1 MAGNWKGL
9 RRLGWAGL
17 GLCLL
22 VSVGCVSIQIGGNT
36 EPTVIKSRPAE
47 PASTAVHPA
56 SYVPPPTPP
65 AATSQQVTYV
75 APPAAPLPMGT
86 APMPMGTDPTGMG
99 TPPGVMPTPP
109 TGPMVTNGPVPGVP
123 VMAGPGPLHHAPLH
137 APAPTELAMRSLPP
151 YRVEPPDILLLEAV
165 RLIPKPPYVVGP
177 LDRLLLRVAEP
188 LPNQPIEGI
197 YTVGNDGTIS
207 LGYSYGVVYVAGM
220 TMAEVEAAIRK
231 QIGRVLKE
239 PQVAVGLA
247 EFRALQQVRGL
258 HLVRMDGT
266 INLGTY
272 GCVYVAGL
280 TLPQIKVAVERHLSQ
295 YVLDPEINVDVS
307 AYNSKVYYVIADGA
321 GFGQT
326 IYRLPITGKETVLD
340 AIANVQ
346 GLSQVASK
354 KKIWVAR
361 PAPAD
366 NECLQILPVDW
377 RAITEGGATTTNY
390 QLFPGDRVYVG
401 PDPLILTD
409 NFLAKLLAPV
419 ERVLGVTLLGTATF
433 NQFRNNGG
441 NNGGAAFIAPI
452 R

>member
-1 MAGNWKGL
+1 MAGTWKGP

-17 GLCLL
+17 VFSLL
-22 VSVGCVSIQIGGNT
+22 ATVGCVSVQIGGNT
-36 EPTVIKSRPAE
+36 EPTVITSRPTE
-47 PASTAVHPA
+47 TVTSAVHPS
-56 SYVPPPTPP
+56 SYTPPPGRSP
-65 AATSQQVTYV
+65 AAVQPVDFA
-75 APPAAPLPMGT
+75 APPVA
-86 APMPMGTDPTGMG
+86 PMGTDPMGMPTDPMG
-99 TPPGVMPTPP
+99 MVPMPGVMPPP
-109 TGPMVTNGPVPGVP
+109 PAGPTRPGPVPAVP
-123 VMAGPGPLHHAPLH
+123 LMAGPGPLNHVPVHG
-137 APAPTELAMRSLPP
+137 PAPTELAMRSLPP

-165 RLIPKPPYVVGP
+165 RLIPRPPYVVGP

-197 YTVGNDGTIS
+197 YTVGNDGTIN
-207 LGYSYGVVYVAGM
+207 LGYSYGVVSVAGL
-220 TMAEVEAAIRK
+220 TMAEAEAAIRK
-231 QIGRVLKE
+231 QLSRVLKE

-280 TLPQIKVAVERHLSQ
+280 TLQQIKVAIERHLSQ

-326 IYRLPITGKETVLD
+326 IFRLPITGKETVLD

-419 ERVLGVTLLGTATF
+419 ERVLGVTLLGTATV
-433 NQFRNNGG
+433 NQFRTGGG
-441 NNGGAAFIAPI
+441 NTGAAFIAPI